1 MYKRTNGALQ
11 QMINVHKKKRIRKIE
26 KEISLE
32 DLRII
37 ENLKTFPQKA
47 EVPGDKRSTIKHQ
60 INTTTGNKKCKPELM
75 VSLTG
80 GKCTIG

>member
-1 MYKRTNGALQ
+1 MDKRTNGALQ

-47 EVPGDKRSTIKHQ
+47 EVQLKNSQDDRISPKALRTDGRSK
-60 INTTTGNKKCKPELM
+60 L
-75 VSLTG
+75 
-80 GKCTIG
+80 